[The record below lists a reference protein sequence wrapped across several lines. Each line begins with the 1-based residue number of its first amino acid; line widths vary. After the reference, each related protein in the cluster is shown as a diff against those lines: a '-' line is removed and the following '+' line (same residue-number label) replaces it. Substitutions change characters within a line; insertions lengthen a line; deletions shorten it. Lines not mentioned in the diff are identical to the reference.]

1 MVAAALS
8 FLMSGLLQL
17 YLPTE
22 SSDVPYCHGDISIMW
37 QLPQLLLISFA
48 EVLVSVTGLE
58 FAYSQAPPDFRY
70 TQFQLLFKFRSYY
83 TSTIYIL
90 LSLSFSVEIS
100 SLHSG
105 TYLRL
110 WGHC

>member
-1 MVAAALS
+1 MYLQLVGGMVAAALS

-17 YLPTE
+17 YLPAD

-70 TQFQLLFKFRSYY
+70 T
-83 TSTIYIL
+83 TSCI
-90 LSLSFSVEIS
+90 
-100 SLHSG
+100 
-105 TYLRL
+105 
-110 WGHC
+110 

>member
-17 YLPTE
+17 YLPD
-22 SSDVPYCHGDISIMW
+22 SDAVPYCRGDIHIMW

-70 TQFQLLFKFRSYY
+70 
-83 TSTIYIL
+83 STIN
-90 LSLSFSVEIS
+90 SL
-100 SLHSG
+100 
-105 TYLRL
+105 
-110 WGHC
+110 